1 MSNWGIAS
9 TASEKEK
16 IKAEYADELHGL
28 NSVGSI
34 SYDDY
39 SYMFD
44 FGMELLDRMYEQGKV
59 DARKQNKPMTN
70 ADRVRAMSDEE
81 LARVMVMCC
90 VDCIAKPC
98 KLHNHSS
105 YDCREHI
112 KNWLRQPVK
121 EERHD

>member
-1 MSNWGIAS
+1 MKCKYEGNDAWEGRCLGTREI
-9 TASEKEK
+9 
-16 IKAEYADELHGL
+16 DPC
-28 NSVGSI
+28 VG
-34 SYDDY
+34 
-39 SYMFD
+39 
-44 FGMELLDRMYEQGKV
+44 YENCKRYRP
-59 DARKQNKPMTN
+59 DCLTN
-70 ADRVRAMSDEE
+70 ADRIRAMSDEE

-121 EERHD
+121 EVVDGV